1 MKSIFGINSPFVIF
15 AEKLF
20 DCMLLSVLW
29 ILFSLPV
36 FTIGASS
43 AALYNTANKYLRKN
57 KGKLIKTFWNSFK
70 ENFKRSTLIWLISM
84 AVMALLSIDVIV
96 FRNLKIKGEPL
107 GTVYWLA
114 LFLFFAGLTW
124 LAYLSAYSANF
135 NGSIKDV
142 IKFSSVLLIVHPIKS
157 LGVSLPIICAILLG
171 ITVPGL
177 IIFLPAAVFW
187 VISYTLE
194 CIFMLH
200 MRPEDIEKINNE
212 DKEDI

>member
-1 MKSIFGINSPFVIF
+1 
-15 AEKLF
+15 
-20 DCMLLSVLW
+20 
-29 ILFSLPV
+29 
-36 FTIGASS
+36 
-43 AALYNTANKYLRKN
+43 
-57 KGKLIKTFWNSFK
+57 
-70 ENFKRSTLIWLISM
+70 
-84 AVMALLSIDVIV
+84 
-96 FRNLKIKGEPL
+96 
-107 GTVYWLA
+107 
-114 LFLFFAGLTW
+114 
-124 LAYLSAYSANF
+124 
-135 NGSIKDV
+135 
-142 IKFSSVLLIVHPIKS
+142 LLIVHPIKS

>member
-1 MKSIFGINSPFVIF
+1 MKSIFRINSPFVTF

-57 KGKLIKTFWNSFK
+57 KGKLIKTFWSSFK

-107 GTVYWLA
+107 VRFTGWHYFCSLRDLHGWLI
-114 LFLFFAGLTW
+114 FQHIRQILTE
-124 LAYLSAYSANF
+124 
-135 NGSIKDV
+135 V
-142 IKFSSVLLIVHPIKS
+142 
-157 LGVSLPIICAILLG
+157 
-171 ITVPGL
+171 
-177 IIFLPAAVFW
+177 
-187 VISYTLE
+187 
-194 CIFMLH
+194 
-200 MRPEDIEKINNE
+200 
-212 DKEDI
+212 